1 MRLMDLFRIAEGNLS
16 ILGVMIGDD
25 FNEQRERLIKEGM
38 TSETWVLNKGSI
50 LINPE
55 TGVYTRYLKEAIIT
69 LEGVCINKI
78 TFQADYSSYPND
90 VADSFLGIAKEM
102 EKFGVSVI
110 KPNWQVL
117 DDRIVNQYRTHNAL
131 WDVKVNVTIS
141 GFGKTS
147 ISLELSANI
156 TDGDSQI
163 TEDAVGVYKSQSK
176 LSRRVW
182 QHEDYRHKKGTI
194 VF

>member
-1 MRLMDLFRIAEGNLS
+1 MRLMELFRIAEGNLS

-25 FNEQRERLIKEGM
+25 FNEQRDRLIKEGM

-55 TGVYTRYLKEAIIT
+55 TGVYTRYLKEATIT

-141 GFGKTS
+141 GFGKTT